1 MSATMTTST
10 THEPTPEERSGWGF
24 ILRRLLDDGASLDEV
39 LLDEESR
46 EKALG
51 RMLAVA
57 IAGLM
62 LFGLA
67 VGFTAEVAGIGKGTQ
82 SIWIPVSFTG
92 GFLTAIAVGLPS
104 FYFYTQLAGV
114 DASFRLVTAQA
125 VRVQARTSVLLM
137 GALPFYAAVALA
149 SITDLRLIDVF
160 MTDFLFMSIF
170 DDPSEACIGI
180 GIAIPYVVGLFGL
193 RSVYKSFGRM
203 LDVLPVTHTRRGDV
217 LIRMLL
223 LWGVLAMTVAPVAMY
238 RIAEWLSA
246 VT

>member
-1 MSATMTTST
+1 MSATMTST
-10 THEPTPEERSGWGF
+10 THAPTPDDHTGWGF
-24 ILRRLLDDGASLDEV
+24 ILRRLLDDGESLDDV
-39 LLDEESR
+39 LLDESSR
-46 EKALG
+46 EMALE

-57 IAGLM
+57 VAGLM

-67 VGFTAEVAGIGKGTQ
+67 VGLTAEFAGIGEGTQ
-82 SIWIPVSFTG
+82 SIWIPVSLTG

-125 VRVQARTSVLLM
+125 IRVQARTSVLLM

-149 SITDLRLIDVF
+149 SIIDLPLIDIF
-160 MTDFLFMSIF
+160 MTEFLFMSVF

-180 GIAIPYVVGLFGL
+180 GIAIPFVVGLFGL
-193 RSVYKSFGRM
+193 RSVYKSFRRM
-203 LDVLPVTHTRRGDV
+203 VEVLPITHTRRSNV

-223 LWGVLAMTVAPVAMY
+223 LWAALAMAVAPVAMY